1 MNRQSLNGAVLVMGT
16 ALSLLLPTAAFRGAV
31 ERRAHVEGPPD
42 AHTGGFGEPT
52 CQECHGENAVNA
64 PGGILGV
71 EGVPTTYEP
80 GERYR
85 IAVVLQSEDMER
97 AGFQAAF
104 RFNGGDGRSRQ
115 AGRLAPVDTMTTVR
129 TSPAT
134 GVEYVQHSARGSEIS
149 PGAPATWTFWWTAP
163 RDRAAVILHVAA
175 NSANGDD
182 SPLGDLIYTIHQ
194 TTQAATIPR

>member
-1 MNRQSLNGAVLVMGT
+1 MNRPALNGAVLVMGT
-16 ALSLLLPTAAFRGAV
+16 ALSLLLPAGVFRSI
-31 ERRAHVEGPPD
+31 ERRTNIEGPPD

-52 CQECHGENAVNA
+52 CRECHGENALNV

-71 EGVPTTYEP
+71 EGVPTAYEP

-85 IAVVLQSEDMER
+85 IAVVLQSDDMES

-104 RFNGGDGRSRQ
+104 RFNGGDARGRQ
-115 AGRLAPVDTMTTVR
+115 AGQLAPIDTKTTVR

-134 GVEYVQHSARGSEIS
+134 GIEYVQHSARGSETS
-149 PGAPATWTFWWTAP
+149 PGALATWTFWWTAP

-175 NSANGDD
+175 NSANGDN
-182 SPLGDLIYTIHQ
+182 SPLGDLIYTIHE
-194 TTQAATIPR
+194 TTRAVTAPR